1 MLTQVV
7 LTSSLWTSLYCFV
20 CYFWRSKS
28 YEWSCRSVSL
38 LHALLITS
46 LSYYCTFIQGPWP
59 FTDAGGPNT
68 PFQES
73 IAIISVG
80 YFIFDFFWCLYFQ
93 TDGQTM
99 LCHHF
104 VSIIALAICLITG
117 SYGTEIVATIFG
129 SEISNPLLQ
138 CRWFLKY
145 SGNRDT
151 AIADLVDA
159 AFILTFTYVRI
170 VVGSNLIYCYLSMP
184 HIPIFMRV
192 ASITF
197 YLISWAFWITIL
209 KFGYRKCLRKYQN
222 FKNITKI
229 DQVNSGILYPK
240 DHSLLCSKSHQ
251 N

>member
-1 MLTQVV
+1 MVV
-7 LTSSLWTSLYCFV
+7 DGIHQI
-20 CYFWRSKS
+20 RSTHLGQRYKQ
-28 YEWSCRSVSL
+28 R
-38 LHALLITS
+38 LLILFYTLLVFS
-46 LSYYCTFIQGPWP
+46 HF
-59 FTDAGGPNT
+59 
-68 PFQES
+68 
-73 IAIISVG
+73 SVANWSK
-80 YFIFDFFWCLYFQ
+80 INFFPVFFLFV
-93 TDGQTM
+93 GQTM

-151 AIADLVDA
+151 VIADLVDV

-170 VVGSNLIYCYLSMP
+170 VVGSNLLYCYQLMP
-184 HIPIFMRV
+184 HIPIFMRIASV
-192 ASITF
+192 AF

-209 KFGYRKCLRKYQN
+209 KFGYRKCQRKYLN

-229 DQVNSGILYPK
+229 DEVNSGILYQK
-240 DHSLLCSKSHQ
+240 DHTLLCSKPHQ

>member
-1 MLTQVV
+1 MSSNVTIEVTSHKDKVSVVRQRAILFGAELIHIFISTLSETFQANGMLTQVV

-159 AFILTFTYVRI
+159 AFILTFTY
-170 VVGSNLIYCYLSMP
+170 
-184 HIPIFMRV
+184 
-192 ASITF
+192 
-197 YLISWAFWITIL
+197 SWE
-209 KFGYRKCLRKYQN
+209 CLRYHLDG
-222 FKNITKI
+222 KI
-229 DQVNSGILYPK
+229 L
-240 DHSLLCSKSHQ
+240 
-251 N
+251 